1 MVLRNLST
9 WLICLKSSEGCETS
23 FIFIFHT
30 NCSKK
35 CQFHHNRMCIVA
47 SLGNVSSHPLVKTL
61 DMLIS
66 FNYYLSY
73 VPINRAYKSK
83 YNACMQCIFIPSQS
97 CCTAVVHNN
106 SKNMHNIYWRTQ
118 VLLRLRLQYDQNM
131 SPQMPPTIEWEMWN
145 NE

>member
-1 MVLRNLST
+1 MKHHSYSYSTLTAARNVN
-9 WLICLKSSEGCETS
+9 
-23 FIFIFHT
+23 FITIEW
-30 NCSKK
+30 
-35 CQFHHNRMCIVA
+35 CIVA

-131 SPQMPPTIEWEMWN
+131 SPQMPPTIE
-145 NE
+145 